1 MSPWQA
7 CSPHFQSI
15 IKPRLRSA
23 RAMVPI
29 CQSPTSTISGKC
41 KTYEWKGLLSNT
53 LSLTFWLNYQ
63 SNASNYMSLLNYYI
77 ILYLAKLLKWFTT
90 GGFSLR
96 PNNQSQWLRSEV
108 CWSAWP
114 FCLSTRLSAK
124 KRENKYVLIC
134 SHVALLLP
142 MDYFPSVSISFLI
155 IFTSFSHYVPHENC
169 HNLLIYP
176 LVLHLVD
183 CRKSATLSATGP
195 ARYSWEKH
203 KWLWAKTLLFRATWR
218 V

>member
-1 MSPWQA
+1 MAGLFPPFPKHHKA
-7 CSPHFQSI
+7 
-15 IKPRLRSA
+15 RLRSA

-134 SHVALLLP
+134 SHV
-142 MDYFPSVSISFLI
+142 DSYFQWITFHQFPSVSS
-155 IFTSFSHYVPHENC
+155 SFSHHFHIMFPMKIATTCWFTRWSYTSWTAG
-169 HNLLIYP
+169 NLWP
-176 LVLHLVD
+176 
-183 CRKSATLSATGP
+183 
-195 ARYSWEKH
+195 
-203 KWLWAKTLLFRATWR
+203 
-218 V
+218 

>member
-1 MSPWQA
+1 M
-7 CSPHFQSI
+7 
-15 IKPRLRSA
+15 
-23 RAMVPI
+23 
-29 CQSPTSTISGKC
+29 
-41 KTYEWKGLLSNT
+41 EGLLSNT

-77 ILYLAKLLKWFTT
+77 ILYLAKLLKWFTI

-134 SHVALLLP
+134 SHV
-142 MDYFPSVSISFLI
+142 DSYFQWITFHQFPHHFHI
-155 IFTSFSHYVPHENC
+155 IFTLCSPWKLPQLADLPV
-169 HNLLIYP
+169 
-176 LVLHLVD
+176 
-183 CRKSATLSATGP
+183 GP
-195 ARYSWEKH
+195 TPRGLPEICDPKRHRSCK
-203 KWLWAKTLLFRATWR
+203 